1 LVTTRKKEELM
12 KEPSWRRE
20 GKMPDYRF
28 SLANERTFLAWIR
41 TALAI
46 LAGTIALDQLTP
58 DIAPEQVRIAL
69 CVALAVVGAV
79 LAAEA
84 YRRWALQERAMRNE
98 QELPHGPLL
107 AGMTIIVAGVALV
120 FAILILLRR

>member
-1 LVTTRKKEELM
+1 
-12 KEPSWRRE
+12 
-20 GKMPDYRF
+20 MPDYRF

-58 DIAPEQVRIAL
+58 DIAPAPVRVGL
-69 CVALAVVGAV
+69 CMALAVGGAV

-84 YRRWALQERAMRNE
+84 YRRWALQERAMRNDE
-98 QELPHGPLL
+98 ELPHGPLL
-107 AGMTIIVAGVALV
+107 AGMAIVVAAVALV
-120 FAILILLRR
+120 FAVLILINQ